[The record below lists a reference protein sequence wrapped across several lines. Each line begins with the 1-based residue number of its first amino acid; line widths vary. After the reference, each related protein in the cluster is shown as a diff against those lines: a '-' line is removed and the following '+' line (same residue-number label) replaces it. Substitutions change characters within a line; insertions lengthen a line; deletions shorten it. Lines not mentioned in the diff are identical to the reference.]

1 MVKGKIK
8 KPEVKIV
15 LNLNLFFIA
24 LEFTFTW

>member
-15 LNLNLFFIA
+15 LKLNLFFIA